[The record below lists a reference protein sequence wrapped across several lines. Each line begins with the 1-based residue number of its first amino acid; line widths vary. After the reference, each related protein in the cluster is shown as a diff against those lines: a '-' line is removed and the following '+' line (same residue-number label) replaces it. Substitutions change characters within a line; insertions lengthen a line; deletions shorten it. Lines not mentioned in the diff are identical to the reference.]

1 MSARLALVLVA
12 VLAACG
18 PKAVFRLS
26 SDENNPYAL
35 NEALGKRRLPAQ
47 PTPVSSAGPRA
58 YVLAAG
64 SISSPA
70 KTIVAFDLAS
80 QQVAWKTDADVQS
93 RIAVGGDFIVAIEGG
108 QLVARDQSRGAPRWK
123 VDLDGAFVGLAA
135 DQQRAYLVTKDG
147 SDYKLTGYAGSD
159 GKELWQSAAA
169 GQLGAPGAHGGVVY
183 VPFLSQWLSI
193 VDGANGEQLTRVRGI
208 DEQISTLRVTSN
220 VAYYGST
227 KGMFRLDERSASGK
241 RSDATY
247 GKVEIPPQL
256 ERTTY
261 SRDAYDIVQQAYTA
275 ADRARV
281 LWSSEPSTSGPMKL
295 TGDGYAI
302 HYFRYVLGF
311 DLEGELRWAYSHP
324 RVELVAS
331 DHTGSVIVG
340 IAANGDIV
348 ALDPQT
354 GGVRARGS
362 LGIGGQVLGAT
373 FDADGWAP
381 STPAEK
387 IETAEAL
394 VSIARDRDSRF
405 ERVKE
410 LAVGALAKLP
420 GAEVT
425 AEMLKIL
432 EDDRAKVQLKD
443 TVADLLVK
451 RRDPAGLPVLVEQLA
466 VHDNVIAK
474 TQTQALGPIAKA
486 LGGLAGTGV
495 AKDGIETALEALHS
509 HLEAPSTGTADLIHV
524 IAAMAA
530 LGGDADGADKPALIS
545 HLLLYHA
552 DDDRGSDAA
561 WQKAIISGLLVKATS
576 ASREALRYVAQDPRT
591 IGSLATAINET
602 IGAD

>member
-1 MSARLALVLVA
+1 MIRSLLVGAALAA
-12 VLAACG
+12 TLAACG
-18 PKAVFRLS
+18 PNAVFRLS
-26 SDENNPYAL
+26 ADENNPYAL

-47 PTPVSSAGPRA
+47 PAPVSAAGPRA

-64 SISSPA
+64 TP

-80 QQVAWKTDADVQS
+80 QQVVWKADADVQS

-108 QLVARDQSRGAPRWK
+108 QLVARDQARGAPRWK
-123 VDLDGAFVGLAA
+123 VQLDGAFVGLAA
-135 DQQRAYLVTKDG
+135 DRERAYLVTKDG
-147 SDYKLTGYAGSD
+147 SDYRLTGYAGGS
-159 GKELWQSAAA
+159 GSELWQSAAA

-193 VDGANGEQLTRVRGI
+193 VDGASGEQLTRVRGI
-208 DEQISTLRVTSN
+208 DEQISTLRVTST

-241 RSDATY
+241 RADATY
-247 GKVEIPPQL
+247 GRVIIPPQL

-261 SRDAYDIVQQAYTA
+261 SRDAYDIVQQGYTA
-275 ADRARV
+275 ADRSRV
-281 LWSSEPSTSGPMKL
+281 LWGSDPSTSGPMKL
-295 TGDGYAI
+295 SGDGYAI

-331 DHTGSVIVG
+331 NHTGSVIAA
-340 IAANGDIV
+340 IASNGDVV

-354 GGVRARGS
+354 GALRAKSS
-362 LGIGGQVLGAT
+362 LGIGAQVLGAT

-381 STPAEK
+381 SSPTEK

-425 AEMLKIL
+425 AELLHIL
-432 EDDRAKVQLKD
+432 ADDRAKVQLKD
-443 TVADLLVK
+443 TVAELLVK

-466 VHDNVIAK
+466 VHDNAIAK
-474 TQTQALGPIAKA
+474 TQTRALGPIAKA
-486 LGGLAGTGV
+486 IGGLAGTGL
-495 AKDGIETALEALHS
+495 AKDGIATALDALGS
-509 HLEAPSTGTADLIHV
+509 HLEAPSTATADLVHV
-524 IAAMAA
+524 VAAMAS
-530 LGGDADGADKPALIS
+530 LGADAAGADKPALIS

-552 DDDRGSDAA
+552 DDDRGSDGA
-561 WQKAIISGLLVKATS
+561 WQKAIVGGLLVKATS
-576 ASREALRYVAQDPRT
+576 ASREALRYVASDPRT
-591 IGSLATAINET
+591 IPSLATMINET

>member
-1 MSARLALVLVA
+1 MIRALVLV
-12 VLAACG
+12 VGLAAGACG
-18 PKAVFRLS
+18 PNAVFRLS

-35 NEALGKRRLPAQ
+35 NEALGKRRLPAD
-47 PTPVSSAGPRA
+47 PAPVSAAGPRA
-58 YVLAAG
+58 YVLATG
-64 SISSPA
+64 KP
-70 KTIVAFDLAS
+70 KTIVAFDLTS
-80 QQVAWKTDADVQS
+80 QQVVWKTDADVQS
-93 RIAVGGDFIVAIEGG
+93 RIAVGGDFIVALEGG
-108 QLVARDQSRGAPRWK
+108 QLVARDQARGAPRWK
-123 VDLDGAFVGLAA
+123 AALDGAFVGVAA
-135 DQQRAYLVTKDG
+135 DRERAYVVTKAG
-147 SDYKLTGYAGSD
+147 SDYKLAGFSGSS

-193 VDGANGEQLTRVRGI
+193 VDGASGEQLTRVRGI

-220 VAYYGST
+220 VAYYGSA
-227 KGMFRLDERSASGK
+227 KGVFRLDERSASGK
-241 RSDATY
+241 RTDATY
-247 GKVEIPPQL
+247 GKVAIPPQL

-261 SRDAYDIVQQAYTA
+261 SRDAYDLVQQQYTA

-281 LWSSEPSTSGPMKL
+281 LWGSEPSTNGPMRL
-295 TGDGYAI
+295 SGDGYAI

-311 DLEGELRWAYSHP
+311 DLEGELRWAYNHP

-331 DHTGSVIVG
+331 EHTGTV
-340 IAANGDIV
+340 IAAVASNGDVV

-354 GGVRARGS
+354 GAVRAKGS
-362 LGIGGQVLGAT
+362 LGIGAQVLGAT
-373 FDADGWAP
+373 FDADGWSP
-381 STPAEK
+381 SSPMEK
-387 IETAEAL
+387 IETAAAL

-410 LAVGALAKLP
+410 LAVHALAKLP

-425 AEMLKIL
+425 AELLAIL
-432 EDDRAKVQLKD
+432 SDDRAKVPLKD

-466 VHDNVIAK
+466 VHDNVVAK
-474 TQTQALGPIAKA
+474 TETQALGPIAKA
-486 LGGLAGTGV
+486 IGGLAGTGLT
-495 AKDGIETALEALHS
+495 KDNIGTALDALVA
-509 HLEAPSTGTADLIHV
+509 HLDAPSTATADLVHV
-524 IAAMAA
+524 VAAMAA
-530 LGGDADGADKPALIS
+530 LGANADAADKPALIS

-561 WQKAIISGLLVKATS
+561 WQKAVVTGLHTNATS

-591 IGSLATAINET
+591 IPSLATMINET